1 MAIANNIF
9 ALGNAGRRAVVRLLL
24 NSDLESEETRRNR
37 SEADLRGAL
46 SNDSLSEDEIQQ
58 IEADRLKAE
67 NAAKLRE
74 DDYQLAYAIDILS
87 GLSAISIQN

>member
-1 MAIANNIF
+1 MGVSPNIIVEQPKRKS
-9 ALGNAGRRAVVRLLL
+9 A
-24 NSDLESEETRRNR
+24 DSEEEERRRNR

-87 GLSAISIQN
+87 GLSAIAIQN

>member
-1 MAIANNIF
+1 MREKRTKKSGAIA
-9 ALGNAGRRAVVRLLL
+9 VKQTSEVRF
-24 NSDLESEETRRNR
+24 RMI
-37 SEADLRGAL
+37 AFQKMK
-46 SNDSLSEDEIQQ
+46 IQQ

-87 GLSAISIQN
+87 GLSAISTQN

>member
-1 MAIANNIF
+1 MCI
-9 ALGNAGRRAVVRLLL
+9 RDR
-24 NSDLESEETRRNR
+24 
-37 SEADLRGAL
+37 
-46 SNDSLSEDEIQQ
+46 

-87 GLSAISIQN
+87 GLSAIAIQN

>member
-1 MAIANNIF
+1 METVKIGKQEWSTENLNVDHFNN
-9 ALGNAGRRAVVRLLL
+9 G
-24 NSDLESEETRRNR
+24 
-37 SEADLRGAL
+37 
-46 SNDSLSEDEIQQ
+46 DEIQQ